1 MLLILYKGQVY
12 LDEAIEIFDGIAV
25 RMIFDGQAATLSEV
39 KTSNGEN

>member
-25 RMIFDGQAATLSEV
+25 RMIFDGQADRKSV
-39 KTSNGEN
+39 V